1 MICNFNYCFINGNYF
16 EKKFINK
23 ILKDDYKA
31 NIIANSKY
39 KTIFS
44 ANDKYNFFKQK
55 VTQQKDLSNE
65 TNNIFD
71 TFNFGIK

>member
-1 MICNFNYCFINGNYF
+1 MLCNFNYCFINGNYF

-31 NIIANSKY
+31 TFIANSKY
-39 KTIFS
+39 KIIFS
-44 ANDKYNFFKQK
+44 ANDKYQLFKIKQTK
-55 VTQQKDLSNE
+55 NKDLNNE

-71 TFNFGIK
+71 TFNIGNK